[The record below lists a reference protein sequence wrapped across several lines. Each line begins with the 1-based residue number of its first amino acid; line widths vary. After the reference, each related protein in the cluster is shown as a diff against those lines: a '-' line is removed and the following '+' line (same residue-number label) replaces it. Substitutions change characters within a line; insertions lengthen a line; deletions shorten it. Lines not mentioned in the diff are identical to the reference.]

1 MARSSPPT
9 SGSSRPAGWSST
21 STAVG
26 VIVVFWMSAE
36 TLLQLFGMSMP
47 ENIRNPLDA
56 NLTIVVGTLTIF
68 LVGLVASKFL
78 GRGEVRQPEL

>member
-1 MARSSPPT
+1 MTEPETA
-9 SGSSRPAGWSST
+9 AALA
-21 STAVG
+21 TAVG

-56 NLTIVVGTLTIF
+56 NLTIVVGTLTI
-68 LVGLVASKFL
+68 
-78 GRGEVRQPEL
+78 